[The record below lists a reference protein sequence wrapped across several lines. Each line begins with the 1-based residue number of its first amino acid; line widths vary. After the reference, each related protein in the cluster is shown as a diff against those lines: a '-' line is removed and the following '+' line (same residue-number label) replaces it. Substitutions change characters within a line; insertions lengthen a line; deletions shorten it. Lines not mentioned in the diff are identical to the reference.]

1 MANQIYE
8 ENFDEIEAHLAGTLK
23 PVTAPSGLFQRL
35 YERIQFPT
43 PSEITLHL
51 SDWRKLVFV
60 FGGVLSGMLLLITLA
75 RALYHIIGRKGMM

>member
-1 MANQIYE
+1 MTDQIYE
-8 ENFDEIEAHLAGTLK
+8 ETLHDIEAHLAGTLK

-43 PSEITLHL
+43 PSEITLRL
-51 SDWRKLVFV
+51 SDWRKLIFV

-75 RALYHIIGRKGMM
+75 RALYYIAGRKGMM